1 MELFLIT
8 LKQEKIRFLT
18 VRKLVIKVFFIF
30 SILLSSCATNK
41 NDKIEIKSL
50 FNQTKKIEIYAYLD
64 QNRWEKKDRNEYL
77 KANTIN
83 DIPSK
88 YLRNKIVLNHNQIKK
103 LEKEL
108 IKSNQK
114 IEGRADCFDPRHTIV
129 FYNENDNILGNIELC
144 FQCGK
149 ANFPCKALVADIN
162 LKFTFKNHELSLVR
176 YYHRKCSKPRTNKLQ
191 LLYAIYLEYRLTTD
205 GCFNS

>member
-1 MELFLIT
+1 MRQFI
-8 LKQEKIRFLT
+8 KQEKVRFQNVDRISIT
-18 VRKLVIKVFFIF
+18 MNVKLIF
-30 SILLSSCATNK
+30 ALLILLSSCATNK

-103 LEKEL
+103 LEKE
-108 IKSNQK
+108 
-114 IEGRADCFDPRHTIV
+114 F
-129 FYNENDNILGNIELC
+129 
-144 FQCGK
+144 
-149 ANFPCKALVADIN
+149 
-162 LKFTFKNHELSLVR
+162 
-176 YYHRKCSKPRTNKLQ
+176 
-191 LLYAIYLEYRLTTD
+191 
-205 GCFNS
+205 

>member
-1 MELFLIT
+1 MRQFI
-8 LKQEKIRFLT
+8 KQEKVRFQNVDRISIT
-18 VRKLVIKVFFIF
+18 MNVKLIF
-30 SILLSSCATNK
+30 ALLILLSSCATNK

-108 IKSNQK
+108 IKSKQK
-114 IEGRADCFDPRHTIV
+114 IEDRADCFDPRHTIV
-129 FYNENDNILGNIELC
+129 FYNENENILGDIELC
-144 FQCGK
+144 FQCSRASSSKKLKTLEDKMLFQRKLFQEFGISYFEETK
-149 ANFPCKALVADIN
+149 EEQEDFIN
-162 LKFTFKNHELSLVR
+162 KMKELELKLERKYKNKNE
-176 YYHRKCSKPRTNKLQ
+176 
-191 LLYAIYLEYRLTTD
+191 
-205 GCFNS
+205 